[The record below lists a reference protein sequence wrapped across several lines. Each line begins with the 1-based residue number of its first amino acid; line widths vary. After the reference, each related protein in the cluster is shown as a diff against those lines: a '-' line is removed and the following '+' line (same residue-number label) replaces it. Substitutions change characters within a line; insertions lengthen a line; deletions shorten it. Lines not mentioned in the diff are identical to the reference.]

1 MNFIFILQIFKHF
14 WLYRGSGHRTWN
26 LCPLYKSTN
35 IFGSTRGSRLQIW
48 ILFSF
53 YKSTNIFGST
63 RGLEID
69 FIFILR
75 FSQHFWRYKEC
86 GFRNWTLFSFNK
98 STKFL
103 RLRNWNLISFCK
115 STNIFGSTR
124 GLGLEIKF
132 NFHSTNLPTFLA
144 LQGAGLRNWFFS
156 SFYKSSNIFRS
167 TRGLGLAIKFY
178 FHSTNLPTFLALF
191 GLNSTNVCLQDISF
205 EGVEVNLLPPTAVLE
220 VGQEII
226 VCDSNWLGLYIVL
239 W

>member
-1 MNFIFILQIFKHF
+1 MKPGTWVSALKLEFMSILQIYQHF
-14 WLYRGSGHRTWN
+14 WLYKGSG
-26 LCPLYKSTN
+26 
-35 IFGSTRGSRLQIW
+35 LQNGI
-48 ILFSF
+48 
-53 YKSTNIFGST
+53 YV
-63 RGLEID
+63 
-69 FIFILR
+69 
-75 FSQHFWRYKEC
+75 H
-86 GFRNWTLFSFNK
+86 FRNLLTFMTLQ
-98 STKFL
+98 
-103 RLRNWNLISFCK
+103 
-115 STNIFGSTR
+115 G
-124 GLGLEIKF
+124 GLGLEIELY
-132 NFHSTNLPTFLA
+132 FHSTILPTFLA

-191 GLNSTNVCLQDISF
+191 GLNSTNVVLQDISF